1 MEFCTVLSSRGAR
14 VLVCCW
20 PREISSLGPACFDDS
35 TAMRSSPSPALS
47 VRSLD
52 SGDDEPRRR
61 RSSSTLRLDE
71 RRPSLRR
78 RHTGQELDRDRD
90 RPSSRK
96 PSTVRANEEIIKE
109 LDLETLTLDS
119 DEVCAS
125 CGVRFGFLKWRYQ
138 CQHCGAYV
146 CWDHSRVLNVVGRA
160 QDGADDGNSGGGSG
174 TSAAAST
181 GRMRLCDE
189 CVHTRRWVRQHSR
202 RTHKDGD
209 ASKQRRRGRG
219 RRRKRQQP
227 QPSAADEQTQ
237 AVQMGGEEAV
247 AASQAQ
253 TQAQAH
259 AQAVAR
265 DRRQGDSGASGT
277 DCTSEFET
285 DTDDDATED
294 EDEDEAYFKSLDD
307 Q

>member
-1 MEFCTVLSSRGAR
+1 M
-14 VLVCCW
+14 LVCCW
-20 PREISSLGPACFDDS
+20 PRGISSPGPACFDYS

-96 PSTVRANEEIIKE
+96 PSTVRDNEEIIKE

-160 QDGADDGNSGGGSG
+160 QDEAGDGGSAGSGGASA
-174 TSAAAST
+174 TSSA

-189 CVHTRRWVRQHSR
+189 CVHTRRWVQHSR
-202 RTHKDGD
+202 RTQKDGD
-209 ASKQRRRGRG
+209 ASKHRRR
-219 RRRKRQQP
+219 RRRKKRQQP
-227 QPSAADEQTQ
+227 QPSGAGAQTRAAT
-237 AVQMGGEEAV
+237 GSEEAI

-253 TQAQAH
+253 AQAQAH
-259 AQAVAR
+259 AQVEVR
-265 DRRQGDSGASGT
+265 DRQHGGGGASGASGT